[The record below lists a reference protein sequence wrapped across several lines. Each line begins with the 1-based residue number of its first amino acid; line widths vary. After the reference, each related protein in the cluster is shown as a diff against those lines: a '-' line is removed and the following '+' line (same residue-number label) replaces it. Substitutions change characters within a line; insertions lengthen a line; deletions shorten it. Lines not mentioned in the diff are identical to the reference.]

1 MRPLDLHHEHPQYFK
16 ALPIPQ
22 LIHLESGKFISIEG
36 HGPAGTKEMSTRLK
50 TLYPVASRIKHHYQA
65 QGKDF
70 VIPQLESDWW
80 SNNRKPIN
88 QVPHDERFW
97 KLMIRLPEFVE
108 PNVVEQAK
116 KDVIMHDRVVSAL
129 WVSLHAESAH
139 DAVQMLHVGPWSREP
154 ETIKKIRKFIK
165 HKNLVM
171 DGRHHEVYLSN
182 PHTTEPT
189 RLRTIVRQTVV
200 HSAPQMFV
208 SG

>member
-1 MRPLDLHHEHPQYFK
+1 MKPLDLHQAHPQYFK

-22 LIHLESGKFISIEG
+22 LIHLESGKFIAIEG

-50 TLYPVASRIKHHYQA
+50 TLYPVASRIKQYYKA
-65 QGKDF
+65 KGKDF

-88 QVPHDERFW
+88 QVPHDERLW

-116 KDVIMHDRVVSAL
+116 KDVIMQNRVISAL
-129 WVSLHAESAH
+129 WVSLYSESVH

-154 ETIKKIRKFIK
+154 ETIKKIYKFIK
-165 HKNLVM
+165 RN
-171 DGRHHEVYLSN
+171 S
-182 PHTTEPT
+182 
-189 RLRTIVRQTVV
+189 
-200 HSAPQMFV
+200 
-208 SG
+208 